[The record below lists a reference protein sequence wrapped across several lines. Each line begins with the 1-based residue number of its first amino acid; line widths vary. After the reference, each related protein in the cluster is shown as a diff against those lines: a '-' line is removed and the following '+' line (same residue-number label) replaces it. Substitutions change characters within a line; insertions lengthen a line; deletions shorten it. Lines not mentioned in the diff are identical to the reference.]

1 MVAGLAGTASALASS
16 ARRSLPSRID
26 GAAEGRPGTVCL
38 PVVTAGV
45 VAASVEVGGIVVAG
59 VEVGGV
65 VVGGMVV
72 AGVVAAGVVVGG
84 MVAAGVVA
92 GGMEVG
98 GMVVTNVVAVI
109 GFLRARRRDVKRPA
123 RRLASRAPRPRAS
136 VRLPRL
142 TAADYPSNDAAYP
155 VSGFVSRSK
164 TRITMPL

>member
-65 VVGGMVV
+65 EVGGMVV
-72 AGVVAAGVVVGG
+72 AGVVAAGVV
-84 MVAAGVVA
+84 
-92 GGMEVG
+92 VG

-155 VSGFVSRSK
+155 LSGFVSRSK